1 MDEQEQSD
9 ASDDL
14 SRSADWEAEASNPAQ
29 IHINHLRYFA
39 SRPGPISVFAL
50 LLAVIVAASVWL
62 SWWILLGLVLVL
74 PALAL
79 YLLRLSAQFMH
90 GCANPGVIVS
100 ERPCLVAVFTDLTRD
115 GETFWPVI
123 KIIRQPL
130 GRLGHEPVVLGGRV
144 VTAAFYVP
152 PDDEQSTRWDGF
164 SPICIDCATGNLAE
178 RRRCLESIG
187 QAEWEALEDGVA
199 QVPRPV
205 KEGLYDVKIAEELE
219 RRLQE
224 EGDAGNSTDG

>member
-1 MDEQEQSD
+1 MDEPEQSD

-14 SRSADWEAEASNPAQ
+14 SRSADWEAEASNPAK
-29 IHINHLRYFA
+29 IRINYLRYFA
-39 SRPGPISVFAL
+39 SRPGPISIFLIV
-50 LLAVIVAASVWL
+50 LAAIVVASAWL

-79 YLLRLSAQFMH
+79 YLLRIGAHFMH
-90 GCANPGVIVS
+90 GCANPGMIVS

-115 GETFWPVI
+115 GESFWPVI

-130 GRLGHEPVVLGGRV
+130 GRFGHEPVVLGGRV

-152 PDDEQSTRWDGF
+152 PEDEQSTRWDGF
-164 SPICIDCATGNLAE
+164 SPICIDCATGDRAE
-178 RRRCLESIG
+178 GRRCLESFAP
-187 QAEWEALEDGVA
+187 AEWEALEAGLA
-199 QVPRPV
+199 QVPQPV

-219 RRLQE
+219 RRLRGAE
-224 EGDAGNSTDG
+224 EVVDPIR